1 MTDLLTTLVQ
11 KLDERTATFTD
22 LDSASHKKRT
32 PNRSLSERNGSL
44 KPTPSERFEAESAHS
59 VNGSQREPL
68 LSVLYPVR
76 QDRHT
81 TDLPHL
87 KDQAS

>member
-59 VNGSQREPL
+59 VNVR
-68 LSVLYPVR
+68 SVNPFYLFCTRSVR
-76 QDRHT
+76 TGTPPTYRT
-81 TDLPHL
+81 
-87 KDQAS
+87 